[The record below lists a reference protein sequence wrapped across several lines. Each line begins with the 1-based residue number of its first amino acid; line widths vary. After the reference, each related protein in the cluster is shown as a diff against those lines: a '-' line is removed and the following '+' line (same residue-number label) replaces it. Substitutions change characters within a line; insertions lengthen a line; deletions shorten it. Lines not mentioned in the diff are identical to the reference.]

1 MNNKNT
7 LQTICIF
14 ALFAFLFFL
23 IIFMMYPFSTVILWT
38 ALLYVLLRPLYILTV
53 NKVTKNGK
61 NVKIKRNLFAAIFA
75 IGTLILIITPILIMG
90 TTLIQ
95 QGISFLQATETYIKQ
110 NFNDIIESEFI
121 QKVIQKAQSLGI
133 SLPITEKSELKNS
146 VLGLIHG
153 YSSKLFVIGTNFVS
167 SAGSFIVSLVFI
179 VFALYF
185 CFIDGPYLGNLIK
198 KAIPIEPTHMKVLTT
213 KFSDITKNLFA
224 GYILVALYQGL
235 AAFIIMLCFKVPG
248 ALFLSVILMFTTFIP
263 ISGAATVWLPVG
275 IVICATRS
283 FIQGIIFLILS
294 AFCISFM
301 DNFLR
306 PLFLKDRINVHP
318 LVIFFAILGGISF
331 FGINGLILGPL
342 IVILFFT
349 VLDLLVSKKEPD
361 FSTSLDSDSKN
372 IDETSAQEKEEIKQN
387 HSEEK

>member
-14 ALFAFLFFL
+14 GLFAFLFCL

-38 ALLYVLLRPLYILTV
+38 ALLYVLLRPLYIFVV

-61 NVKIKRNLFAAIFA
+61 HIKIKRNLFAAIFA
-75 IGTLILIITPILIMG
+75 VGTLILIITPILIMG

-95 QGISFLQATETYIKQ
+95 QGISFLQAAENYIRQ
-110 NFNDIIESEFI
+110 NFSDIVESDFF
-121 QKVIQKAQSLGI
+121 QKVIKKAESLGI
-133 SLPITEKSELKNS
+133 SLPISEKTELKNS
-146 VLGLIHG
+146 VLSLIHD
-153 YSSKLFVIGTNFVS
+153 YSSKLFVIGTSFVS
-167 SAGSFIVSLVFI
+167 SAGSFFVSLVFI

-185 CFIDGPYLGNLIK
+185 CFIDGQYLGNLIK
-198 KAIPIEPTHMKVLTT
+198 KAIPIEPAHMKVLTT

-224 GYILVALYQGL
+224 GYILVALYQGI

-248 ALFLSVILMFTTFIP
+248 ALLLSVILMFTTFIP
-263 ISGAATVWLPVG
+263 ILGAAAVWLPVG
-275 IVICATRS
+275 IVICATS
-283 FIQGIIFLILS
+283 SIVKGLIFLLLS
-294 AFCISFM
+294 AICVSFM

-318 LVIFFAILGGISF
+318 LVIFFAILGGIRF

-349 VLDLLVSKKEPD
+349 VLDLLVSKKDVQEFPQIL
-361 FSTSLDSDSKN
+361 SENTEE
-372 IDETSAQEKEEIKQN
+372 DEQNQENKDL
-387 HSEEK
+387 